1 MIRSIVFFIV
11 LFIGFFYSDNLMG
24 AGMGNPGGM
33 GMGSG
38 PPCGIGALPPCPVPV
53 PLDGGILFLAGAGIA
68 LGARKMM
75 KKK

>member
-1 MIRSIVFFIV
+1 MFKKYLFTAILIFISIYFQD
-11 LFIGFFYSDNLMG
+11 LLGD
-24 AGMGNPGGM
+24 GMGNPGGM

-38 PPCGIGALPPCPVPV
+38 PPCGLGNLPPCPVPV
-53 PLDGGILFLAGAGIA
+53 PLDGGVLLLAGAGIA